1 MAFRINFTNRK
12 KISRKDIALEASRE
26 DNQTVFTG
34 TIDLGG
40 YEIDGEAN
48 IALNVKKTF
57 SVETVPLGKV
67 RDFDGVVNFHLEH
80 GKDDPLP
87 SVDLVIYEL
96 TTAKLLGV
104 AVKIPFA
111 VPDEDG
117 KRVELLKM
125 DRGDLGDR
133 IWKLDLEGPSG
144 QPVLLINKEIEGW
157 KSYAKSR
164 EFSALVLP
172 EVLQKIILWELDQE
186 REEGEDAPWREFL
199 KDLGRDLS
207 NIPEPGGER
216 EDWLDETIA
225 MFAKDHNFLSAIPEE
240 GKD

>member
-12 KISRKDIALEASRE
+12 RISNKDIALEASRG
-26 DNQTVFTG
+26 DGQIVFTG
-34 TIDLGG
+34 TINLGE
-40 YEIDGEAN
+40 YEIDGEGN

-67 RDFDGVVNFHLEH
+67 KNFDGAVNFHLEH
-80 GKDDPLP
+80 GTDDPLP
-87 SVDLVIYEL
+87 GVDLVIYES
-96 TTAKLLGV
+96 TTAKLLGI
-104 AVKIPFA
+104 AEGIPFA
-111 VPDEDG
+111 LPEEDG

-125 DRGDLGDR
+125 DRGDLGER

-172 EVLQKIILWELDQE
+172 EVLHKIILWELDQE

-199 KDLGRDLS
+199 KDLGRDLL

-216 EDWLDETIA
+216 EYWLDKTIA
-225 MFAKDHNFLSAIPEE
+225 MFAEDHNFLSAIPEE